1 MAATSFPLS
10 AQSVLSA
17 LRCGEERLSGTFDH
31 AFDPAGNP
39 WRHLGALAF
48 LFLVIA
54 VASGAIAYALYDT
67 SVSGAYQSGLRLQND
82 PLLLGRLLRGLHR
95 YSADALVLLT
105 GLHLLREAVRGH
117 YRGVRWFSW
126 LTGVPLVWLLWI
138 AGLTGLWLLW
148 DSRALYSVTSTA
160 ELLQALPL
168 APDLLARNVLTADAL
183 NDRFFSL
190 IMFIHIGVPLF
201 LLAAMWVHVQRLSLP
216 RIWPPRGLAAGC
228 LVTLSLLAIA
238 MPAESLGPADTGRVS
253 ASQSIDWFYQ
263 FPHPLA
269 EAVSA
274 TAAWLLAFAF
284 TALVIALVLLP
295 RLRRRGAAGRVS
307 HPVAEVDL
315 ANCNG
320 CSRCAAD
327 CPFGAVE
334 MIARTDQRR
343 HPRQASVI
351 ADLCASCGICAGAC
365 PSSTPFRRIE
375 DMVSGIEVPGA
386 SIASLREEL
395 KRGLASLHGPD
406 RMVVFACRNAADH
419 APLRDASTLLMT
431 LECAAMLP
439 PSFIEFAGRLG
450 ATGTVIAGCRESDCE
465 YRLGDQWVRERLNGA
480 REPHLRAVVAR
491 DRLQVIWSGQDM
503 AKVQAAV
510 ASLRGTTNQK
520 SNRNLNHKSSD
531 KPGKHASKS
540 NERVTPSSEAHH
552 D

>member
-1 MAATSFPLS
+1 MATNPFPPPAPPLS
-10 AQSVLSA
+10 VLTV
-17 LRCGEERLSGTFDH
+17 LRRSEERLSAAFDH
-31 AFDPAGNP
+31 AFDASDNP

-48 LFLVIA
+48 LCLVVA

-82 PLLLGRLLRGLHR
+82 PMLLGRLLRGLHR
-95 YSADALVLLT
+95 YAADALVLLT

-126 LTGVPLVWLLWI
+126 LTGAPLVWLLWI
-138 AGLTGLWLLW
+138 AGLTGPWLLW
-148 DSRALYSVTSTA
+148 DSRALYSVTSTT

-168 APDLLARNVLTADAL
+168 APDLLARNVLTAEAL

-201 LLAAMWVHVQRLSLP
+201 LLAAMWVHVQRLSRP
-216 RIWPPRGLAAGC
+216 RLWPPRSLAIGC
-228 LVTLSLLAIA
+228 LVTLSLLAVA
-238 MPAESLGPADTGRVS
+238 LPAESLGPADTGRVS
-253 ASQSIDWFYQ
+253 ANQSIDWFYQ

-269 EAVSA
+269 DIASA

-284 TALVIALVLLP
+284 TALVIALAVVP
-295 RLRRRGAAGRVS
+295 RMLRRGATRSAS
-307 HPVAEVDL
+307 HPHLHPVAQVNL

-334 MIARTDQRR
+334 MVARTDQRR

-351 ADLCASCGICAGAC
+351 ADLCAGCGICAGAC

-375 DMVSGIEVPGA
+375 DMVSGIEMPGA
-386 SIASLREEL
+386 RIASLREEL
-395 KRGLASLHGPD
+395 KRGLASLDGPN
-406 RMVVFACRNAADH
+406 RVVVFACRNAADH
-419 APLRDASTLLMT
+419 AALRNSSTLLMRF
-431 LECAAMLP
+431 ECAAMLP

-450 ATGTVIAGCRESDCE
+450 ATGTVIAGCREGDCE
-465 YRLGDQWVRERLNGA
+465 YRLGDQWVQQRLSGA
-480 REPHLRAVVAR
+480 REPHLRAVVSR
-491 DRLQVIWSGQDM
+491 DRLHVIWSGQDI
-503 AKVQAAV
+503 AQVQAAV
-510 ASLRGTTNQK
+510 ASLRGGM
-520 SNRNLNHKSSD
+520 SGKSSNQASD
-531 KPGKHASKS
+531 KGT
-540 NERVTPSSEAHH
+540 ERVTHSSETHH